1 MREMTPEEE
10 ALATELFR
18 MGDRPPPHVGEGE
31 THLTVRFDN
40 TTPGVIYY
48 GPHARERKV
57 RMPFTTVLTHRLEEG
72 GAQTLLVRTKEGHK
86 WTGVVKSGTDI
97 VVLRRLLDG
106 TK

>member
-1 MREMTPEEE
+1 MRKMTPEEE

-18 MGDRPPPHVGEGE
+18 IGNRPPPHVGEGE

-57 RMPFTTVLTHRLEEG
+57 RMPFTTVLRHTIAG
-72 GAQTLLVRTKEGHK
+72 GEQTLLVRTKEGHK